1 MDALALRGL
10 LQVCRLSG
18 SSAAG
23 ELMDV
28 PALRGLLH
36 AAASKTRQGR

>member
-1 MDALALRGL
+1 MDVPALRGL
-10 LQVCRLSG
+10 LRVCRLSG